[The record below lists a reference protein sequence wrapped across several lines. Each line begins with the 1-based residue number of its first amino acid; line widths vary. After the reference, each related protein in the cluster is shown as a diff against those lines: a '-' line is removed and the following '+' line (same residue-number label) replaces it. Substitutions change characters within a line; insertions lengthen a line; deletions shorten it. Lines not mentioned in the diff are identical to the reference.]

1 MNVTLLRIASKFLS
15 NSIRRIGWL
24 IRNSSNATS
33 SNFKIHLLVVSN
45 PTYAKL
51 AQTCV
56 ESFLFF
62 HPNSQVVI
70 HHDDRTKTHLLRH
83 LKALQFFRK
92 GRVIYEKV
100 SEGSAWQLNKL
111 NLILELNGTRDI
123 FMDCDL
129 RWNGPILD
137 SFENQQLMYF
147 VEERALSTYIG
158 TNQVLTRNIKK
169 FSEVSMKNTSFFS
182 WSGRSIEQSK
192 VSLIVDSWIEF
203 HSNSGNFELDR
214 RESVSRLSEQVVLS
228 VMPAMFDLPYR
239 FLKESDQQFDGSI
252 CESSY
257 FGASGGRF
265 ALWGNTNRN
274 SLFRAL

>member
-1 MNVTLLRIASKFLS
+1 MSILLLRIVSKFLS

-24 IRNSSNATS
+24 TRNSSSATS

-45 PTYAKL
+45 PDYAKL
-51 AQTCV
+51 AKTCV

-62 HPNSQVVI
+62 HPKSQVII

-83 LKALQFFRK
+83 LKALQLFRR
-92 GRVIYEKV
+92 GRVIYKKV
-100 SEGSAWQLNKL
+100 SEGSAWQMNKL
-111 NLILELNGTRDI
+111 NIILDLNGSKDI

-137 SFENQQLMYF
+137 SFDNQQLVYF

-158 TNQVLTRNIKK
+158 TNEALTRNVKK

-182 WSGRSIEQSK
+182 WSGRSLEQSK

-203 HSNSGNFELDR
+203 HSISSNFELNGNL
-214 RESVSRLSEQVVLS
+214 SVSRLSEQVVLS
-228 VMPAMFDLPYR
+228 IMPEMFDLPCR
-239 FLKESDQQFDGSI
+239 FLKESDRQFDGSI

-274 SLFRAL
+274 SLFKAR